1 MSTDLLE
8 QEQNPA
14 QQDWDT
20 KVHGSMR
27 HADTSPGDQ
36 NITAASEAERAVP
49 SATSAR
55 MAGPSATA
63 DLSGS
68 SKRDKSMLFTKKI
81 TPFLVLVAIFI
92 FSLGGLL
99 AINVPG
105 IVLVQIKEAVMGDL
119 FDSVS
124 SAELRT
130 THIFRAK
137 LKNHTALK
145 GCSSSVSFRCSYKAI
160 SEKQMKKLRTAGFTT
175 VPEKPVKGVS
185 GYRIDSLSYL
195 DKSGKLQTI
204 SSRDFVTKY
213 NNDLEFKRRINQAY
227 NPRWKMVRDSLGQ
240 KVMKKFKVS
249 LQRTIGGS
257 KKAMAAEKKAFV
269 EKGITQGSQ
278 EDLNR
283 PRAALV
289 AEEAD
294 DAAKKQAL
302 DSEAEAKRTLS
313 SLRSKSSGFRGAI
326 GSATRGVNLFTGFQ
340 GSACMVIKTAEVTGT
355 MARVLKYAQLMR
367 LFVLMANVADS
378 ITYGEATPEAVSF
391 MGDFVTDVDLQEKTI
406 AENSFGS
413 SGNLI
418 NDLKNEAGNK
428 DPQLV
433 DNPHYGKSPTD
444 AAGLKASLYGD
455 VRNLDMRESQF
466 MTGAGFNGTLRGITE
481 ELRSSSGGTLNRET
495 CAFYENPVVQTGG
508 LLLSLAS
515 IVGTGGS
522 AAAAAGVKAVGQAA
536 VFSFAMGYLNGLI
549 SDMLNG
555 TISDD
560 SMRGVDVGNA
570 LFSGG
575 AAFFGSLA
583 SSRGVTPISTNA
595 EVRNMQALKHESQ
608 QRHAQLAR
616 YEARSEPFNIY
627 NQYSFLGSI
636 AWSLNPTTVQS
647 LSRAGLALRTPQL
660 VFSSL
665 GTLLSPKVQAA
676 TISDPSRYN
685 KCEDP
690 AFVGGGVIKSEDT
703 GEFTTS
709 GGVNLQTADI
719 MCNIRYSNDPMH
731 LNVDPSRIAD
741 WMIDA
746 GQVDHITG
754 EAITDRE
761 KMASILATPRDQ
773 SGAITDIADPRD
785 GIAVPNVPLPEG
797 GTNDDALNST
807 KRSQLSPSDSTNI
820 TKLAVS
826 DVLRPDDAT
835 LADMGIPLDT
845 PSDKLVTYTPGY
857 QVARLAASEEDII
870 KNNTENGKNEAYLPP
885 PIGSDSTIVN
895 SDSYQPVKDVRTYAH
910 WLRFCRYGDEDG
922 RTVQIGDGDGL
933 EEPSFARTLLGGIP
947 LAGDGQ
953 DTYISDGRECIK
965 SNTCSPG
972 QDPNGADGRKNPN
985 AWNGEDAMR
994 NRCRPPVYDIYSIYH
1009 IDKSIND
1016 GMEEEENAPA
1026 SDSGSSGGLADGDA
1040 RDLARQLA
1048 DHEHLTWQNGQTTPN
1063 LLREFADKGKAVNS
1077 CGQEFTI
1084 DKLLLQVTLK
1094 QLERYTIVANNI
1106 GFGGDRS
1113 MCDSG
1118 MHPAGKAID
1127 INQISVREGDGRGKK
1142 TGPTITF
1149 GSSEEVD
1156 VITQFAIE
1164 WMDAANTVDKKAGRS
1179 GQIAC
1184 GGYNLLNKRK
1194 PTWEGADGNLHFSD
1208 SCNHLHIDVGQ
1219 R

>member
-8 QEQNPA
+8 KERNPG

-20 KVHGSMR
+20 KLQRPTSA
-27 HADTSPGDQ
+27 ADTSGNDR
-36 NITAASEAERAVP
+36 NITAASQAERDIP
-49 SATSAR
+49 SANSA
-55 MAGPSATA
+55 AINGPAATA
-63 DLSGS
+63 NLSGA

-81 TPFLVLVAIFI
+81 TPFMVLVAIFALC
-92 FSLGGLL
+92 LGGLL

-145 GCSSSVSFRCSYKAI
+145 GCASAVSFRCNYKAI
-160 SEKQMKKLRTAGFTT
+160 STKQMKKLRTAGFTT
-175 VPEKPVKGVS
+175 VPEKPHKGVS

-195 DKSGKLQTI
+195 DRSGKIQTI
-204 SSRDFVTKY
+204 SSRDFTTKY
-213 NNDLEFKRRINQAY
+213 NNDPEFKQRVNQAY

-257 KKAMAAEKKAFV
+257 QKAMNAEKKAFV
-269 EKGITQGSQ
+269 EKGVTRGSP

-283 PRAALV
+283 PRSALV

-294 DAAKKQAL
+294 DLTKKQAL

-326 GSATRGVNLFTGFQ
+326 GSATRGANLFTGFQ

-391 MGDFVTDVDLQEKTI
+391 MGNFVTDVDLQEKTI
-406 AENSFGS
+406 SEDSFGT

-418 NDLKNEAGNK
+418 DDLKNQAGDK
-428 DPQLV
+428 EPTLV

-466 MTGAGFNGTLRGITE
+466 MAGAGFNGTLRGVTE
-481 ELRSSSGGTLNRET
+481 ELRNNSGGTLNKET

-515 IVGTGGS
+515 MVGSGGS
-522 AAAAAGVKAVGQAA
+522 AAAVAGVKAVGQAA

-560 SMRGVDVGNA
+560 SMQGVDVGNA

-583 SSRGVTPISTNA
+583 SSRGVTPVSTNT
-595 EVRNMQALKHESQ
+595 EVRNMQALHHESQ
-608 QRHAQLAR
+608 QRNAQLAR

-627 NQYSFLGSI
+627 NQHSFLGSI
-636 AWSLNPTTVQS
+636 VWSLDPTTIQS
-647 LSRAGLALRTPQL
+647 LSRTGLALRTPQL
-660 VFSSL
+660 IFGSL
-665 GTLLSPKVQAA
+665 STLLSPKAQAA
-676 TISDPSRYN
+676 TISDPSRFN

-690 AFVGGGVIKSEDT
+690 ALVGGGVIKNRDSTFE
-703 GEFTTS
+703 TS
-709 GGVNLQTADI
+709 AGVNLQTADI
-719 MCNIRYSNDPMH
+719 MCNIRYSNDPMD
-731 LNVDPSRIAD
+731 LNVDPSRVAD

-746 GQVDHITG
+746 GQVDLVTG
-754 EAITDRE
+754 EAVTE
-761 KMASILATPRDQ
+761 QAKMASILTIARDE
-773 SGAITDIADPRD
+773 SANNTDVADPRD
-785 GIAVPNVPLPEG
+785 GAPVLNVPLPEG
-797 GTNDDALNST
+797 GANDDALDNT
-807 KRSQLSPSDSTNI
+807 KRGQLPTSNIPSI
-820 TKLAVS
+820 TDLPIA
-826 DVLRPDDAT
+826 DVMRPDDET
-835 LADMGIPLDT
+835 LADMGIPLNT

-857 QVARLAASEEDII
+857 QVARLAANEQDII
-870 KNNTENGKNEAYLPP
+870 KNNTENGKNPNYLPP
-885 PIGSDSTIVN
+885 PIGTDKDLATESK
-895 SDSYQPVKDVRTYAH
+895 YQPVKDVRTYAH

-922 RTVQIGDGDGL
+922 RTMQIGDGDGL
-933 EEPSFARTLLGGIP
+933 EEPSFTRTLLGGLP
-947 LAGDGQ
+947 GGPEQ
-953 DTYISDGRECIK
+953 YTSDGRECLK
-965 SNTCSPG
+965 SNTCAPG
-972 QDPNGADGRKNPN
+972 QDPNGAAGSEDVAAWDGEK
-985 AWNGEDAMR
+985 AMR

-1016 GMEEEENAPA
+1016 GMEEEENAPE
-1026 SDSGSSGGLADGDA
+1026 SESSGGSLADGDA

-1048 DHEHLTWQNGQTTPN
+1048 DHENLTWQNGNTTPN
-1063 LLREFADKGKAVNS
+1063 LLREFADKGTATNV
-1077 CGQEFTI
+1077 CGEEFTV
-1084 DKLLLQVTLK
+1084 DKLLLQVMLK
-1094 QLERYTIVANNI
+1094 QLERYTIIANNI
-1106 GFGGDRS
+1106 GFSGDRS
-1113 MCDSG
+1113 GCDNG

-1127 INQISVREGDGRGKK
+1127 INHITVREGDGSGKK

-1164 WMDAANTVDKKAGRS
+1164 WIDAANAVDKKAGRS

-1208 SCNHLHIDVGQ
+1208 ACNHLHIDVGQ